1 MKKTRILIADDHSLM
16 RMGLASLIASED
28 DLETVGEA
36 KNGKIAV
43 ELTRELKPDIVV
55 MDLMMP
61 ELSGAEATKIIHDE
75 MPEVKIIILTSFAT
89 SVEMSRAIANGA
101 VGALIKDTAT
111 TELLKTIRAVAAGIT
126 VVDDELRQMAKADA
140 PALKLTEH
148 QREMLTYVVK
158 GLSYP
163 EIAKLF
169 NIAEITVKSTM
180 QVVFER
186 IGAANRSE
194 AIAIACQ
201 RHLLKD

>member
-111 TELLKTIRAVAAGIT
+111 TELLKTIRAVAAGIN

>member
-1 MKKTRILIADDHSLM
+1 
-16 RMGLASLIASED
+16 
-28 DLETVGEA
+28 
-36 KNGKIAV
+36 
-43 ELTRELKPDIVV
+43 
-55 MDLMMP
+55 
-61 ELSGAEATKIIHDE
+61 
-75 MPEVKIIILTSFAT
+75 
-89 SVEMSRAIANGA
+89 
-101 VGALIKDTAT
+101 
-111 TELLKTIRAVAAGIT
+111 
-126 VVDDELRQMAKADA
+126 MAKADA

-169 NIAEITVKSTM
+169 NIAEITAKSTM

>member
-1 MKKTRILIADDHSLM
+1 MKKLRILIADDHSLM

-28 DLETVGEA
+28 DMETVGEA
-36 KNGKIAV
+36 KNGRIAV
-43 ELTRELKPDIVV
+43 ELTRQLKPDIVV

-101 VGALIKDTAT
+101 SGTLIKDTAT
-111 TELLKTIRAVAAGIT
+111 TELLKTVRSVAAGNNA
-126 VVDDELRQMAKADA
+126 VKDELLQMAKADA
-140 PALKLTEH
+140 RALKMTER
-148 QREMLTYVVK
+148 QREFLTCLVK

-163 EIAKLF
+163 EIARLF
-169 NIAEITVKSTM
+169 SISEITVKKTM
-180 QVVFER
+180 LVIFER

-201 RHLLKD
+201 RQLLND

>member
-111 TELLKTIRAVAAGIT
+111 TELLKTIRAVAAGIN
-126 VVDDELRQMAKADA
+126 VVDDELLQMAKADA

>member
-1 MKKTRILIADDHSLM
+1 MKKLRILIADDHSLM

-28 DLETVGEA
+28 DMETVGEA
-36 KNGKIAV
+36 KNGRIAV
-43 ELTRELKPDIVV
+43 ELTRQLKPDIVV

-126 VVDDELRQMAKADA
+126 VVDDELLQMAKADA

>member
-111 TELLKTIRAVAAGIT
+111 TELLKTIRAVAAGIN

-140 PALKLTEH
+140 PALKLTKH

>member
-126 VVDDELRQMAKADA
+126 VVDDELLQMAKADA